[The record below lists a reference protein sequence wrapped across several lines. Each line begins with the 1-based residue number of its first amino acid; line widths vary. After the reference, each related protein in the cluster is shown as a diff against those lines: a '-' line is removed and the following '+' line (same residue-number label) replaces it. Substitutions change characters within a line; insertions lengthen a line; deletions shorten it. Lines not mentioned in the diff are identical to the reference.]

1 MNPVAYAIDLFR
13 GTLTGTT
20 LLAPSVETGMAI
32 VAGMVAGVGLLSVLL
47 FRRMMVRLER
57 TGSLALF

>member
-1 MNPVAYAIDLFR
+1 MF
-13 GTLTGTT
+13 
-20 LLAPSVETGMAI
+20 SVGTGMAI
-32 VAGMVAGVGLLSVLL
+32 VAAMVAGVGLLSVLL